1 MKKLLLL
8 LMLLAGFEGISQT
21 ADTLY
26 HEDFETGG
34 TSFTLNTADMS
45 SSAGT
50 TGYNEWVINDAYD
63 GGTGQ
68 LVCLGIPTT
77 FTVPNTQLQPVG
89 TTGGSSTFYMHIT
102 SDAATAAGI
111 YNCSDL
117 AANGLCGNAEFN
129 FTAMNQDINV
139 AGYDSVTT
147 TFIWLCDGSQN
158 IYGELYYSTDSGISW
173 TLATGGTAQYRN
185 QPTWANKAVTMPIAP
200 GTTTFRIGF
209 RFVNQVSLT
218 ANDPGFGI
226 DEIHIIGKSTAA
238 APVAA
243 FSVSDSSVCANT
255 CVDFT
260 DLSTGNPTS
269 WFWIFSGA
277 TPSFSTSQNPTAV
290 CYNSPGNYPVSLIV
304 NGPGG
309 SDTLTAATMIVN
321 AIPGAPVITVSGDT
335 LFATPGFATYQWSLN
350 GVAISGATNNSYLT
364 TTGGIYEVA
373 VSDSNG
379 CTAISASIIV
389 TTSLATIDD
398 LPVYLFPNPASEY
411 IHLQTN
417 TTVISL
423 NISDLTGRK
432 IKEVSSAS
440 NRELIDV
447 REFTSGI
454 YVITII
460 TENQKQFHQ
469 KIVIQ

>member
-1 MKKLLLL
+1 
-8 LMLLAGFEGISQT
+8 
-21 ADTLY
+21 
-26 HEDFETGG
+26 
-34 TSFTLNTADMS
+34 MS

-111 YNCSDL
+111 YNCSYL
-117 AANGLCGNAEFN
+117 AANGLCGNAKFN

-226 DEIHIIGKSTAA
+226 DEIHIIGKSTTA
-238 APVAA
+238 APIAA

-304 NGPGG
+304 NGPGELRHTHCRNHDCECY
-309 SDTLTAATMIVN
+309 S
-321 AIPGAPVITVSGDT
+321 GAPVITVSGDT
-335 LFATPGFATYQWSLN
+335 FVCY
-350 GVAISGATNNSYLT
+350 
-364 TTGGIYEVA
+364 
-373 VSDSNG
+373 
-379 CTAISASIIV
+379 
-389 TTSLATIDD
+389 
-398 LPVYLFPNPASEY
+398 
-411 IHLQTN
+411 
-417 TTVISL
+417 
-423 NISDLTGRK
+423 
-432 IKEVSSAS
+432 
-440 NRELIDV
+440 
-447 REFTSGI
+447 SGI
-454 YVITII
+454 CNLSVVIEWSCYFRCYQQQLSHYRRRHIRSCCFRFKWLHCNI
-460 TENQKQFHQ
+460 CFNYCHNFPCYN
-469 KIVIQ
+469 